1 MDLNSNV
8 SVLWVRDVDASTS
21 PTKEGES
28 VLKVIENSS
37 PHHPL
42 INKEKVVHE
51 DSENVAPN
59 QNTKSQVF
67 DNISHHW
74 KKRAT
79 YSPGQRDLAKKMF
92 KDIILQSVGPS
103 GPNSDGNA
111 AASDKKNSVS

>member
-8 SVLWVRDVDASTS
+8 CVLWVRDVDPSAS

-59 QNTKSQVF
+59 QNRTSQDF
-67 DNISHHW
+67 NNISQRW

-103 GPNSDGNA
+103 DPTSDGNA
-111 AASDKKNSVS
+111 ASDKKSSVS